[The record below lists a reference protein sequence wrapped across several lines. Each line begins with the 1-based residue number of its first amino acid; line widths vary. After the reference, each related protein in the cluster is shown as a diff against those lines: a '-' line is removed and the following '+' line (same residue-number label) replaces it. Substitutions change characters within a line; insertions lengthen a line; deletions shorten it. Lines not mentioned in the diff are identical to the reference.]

1 MPRLAATSLFAADG
15 LQIRRVACDGVD
27 APRPSDE
34 GADGARIIFVLR
46 GRFLF
51 RDAAGRGVASPAAGL
66 FLRDGQTYRITH
78 IDGGDLCVAAQGDLC
93 SALVDEGPVLRR
105 VPLASYMRM
114 RDLAAHLA
122 RGGTPHRLAVE
133 ESVVTALAFSDDRSD
148 RVRPRERSI
157 AEAIAYVLEHDVG
170 GQRSL
175 SALALVAGVSVFHA
189 CRVFKRVMSV
199 GIHRY
204 HQEIRLR
211 HALACLLETDRPIAQ
226 IALDCGFANQ
236 AHLTTLFRRR
246 FLSTPARVR
255 ANGRP
260 AVSDP

>member
-1 MPRLAATSLFAADG
+1 MTRWRRTDLASSLLDVAAH
-15 LQIRRVACDGVD
+15 LVAVQQPVD
-27 APRPSDE
+27 ALNLVE
-34 GADGARIIFVLR
+34 CFVL
-46 GRFLF
+46 
-51 RDAAGRGVASPAAGL
+51 AEAHV
-66 FLRDGQTYRITH
+66 
-78 IDGGDLCVAAQGDLC
+78 GGNAQ
-93 SALVDEGPVLRR
+93 VD
-105 VPLASYMRM
+105 RM